1 MTHDLN
7 FDLVMAGFIRS
18 SLVVLLVIACWFFS
32 GNSALALTV
41 DDIPV
46 LSEIENGTVLRVLDD
61 AEVLSNSTETTVNK
75 ELERLAQEKDIQ
87 VRILAIKR
95 IDYGQP
101 AQEFVQQV
109 FDKWF
114 PTSEAKA
121 NQALILVA
129 VEDHRTAIALGDGVT
144 NVVPNDIMHSIVST
158 NMLYPVQ
165 KANYNQAV
173 LDGTNRLLAVAL
185 GNPDPGEPVVVQ
197 ESAETRNYA
206 KAEET
211 DANSSTLI
219 VIVLLVLAT
228 VIPMVTY
235 YWFQN
240 QS

>member
-1 MTHDLN
+1 MT
-7 FDLVMAGFIRS
+7 GFIRS
-18 SLVVLLVIACWFFS
+18 CLVVLLVVSCWVFS
-32 GNSALALTV
+32 GDAALALTV

-46 LSEIENGTVLRVLDD
+46 LSEVENGTVLRVLDD
-61 AEVLSNSTETTVNK
+61 AEVLSNSTETTVTK
-75 ELERLAQEKDIQ
+75 ELEKLAKEKDIQ

-101 AQEFVQQV
+101 AQEFVEQV

-114 PTSEAKA
+114 PTPEAKA

-129 VEDHRTAIALGDGVT
+129 VEDHRTAIALGDAVAS
-144 NVVPNDIMHSIVST
+144 VVPKEIMQSIVNT

-228 VIPMVTY
+228 VIPMATY

>member
-1 MTHDLN
+1 MAHDLN

-46 LSEIENGTVLRVLDD
+46 LSEVENGTVLRVLDD
-61 AEVLSNSTETTVNK
+61 AEVLSNSTETTVTK
-75 ELERLAQEKDIQ
+75 ELEKLAKEKDIQ

-101 AQEFVQQV
+101 AQEFVEQV

-114 PTSEAKA
+114 PTPEAKA

-129 VEDHRTAIALGDGVT
+129 VEDHRTAIALGDAVT
-144 NVVPNDIMHSIVST
+144 SVVPNDIMQSIVNT